1 MKALLICLLCASVAY
16 ADPASDEQAHAHF
29 RQGRAYVE
37 AKVYDKAIEE
47 FQAAY
52 KLAPLPDLIFNIAQA
67 YRLAGDPDRSLAAY
81 KQYLA
86 AQSQGE
92 EADESRAHVAELTKI
107 ITTRNAQNAA
117 TDAEQRR
124 QAQLAMQQDQALR
137 GSVEDVRRDHAHART
152 IGWVVTIVSLV
163 ATIGG
168 FYAMGSGIS
177 GAGDSST
184 MGVPTNDNVGEI
196 LLGALAGTFGLTGAA
211 IGIAVIVSNPDPG
224 PLPPMSAGMTAP
236 GTVHGPSLSWT
247 F

>member
-67 YRLAGDPDRSLAAY
+67 YRLEGDADRSLAAY
-81 KQYLA
+81 KQYLS

-124 QAQLAMQQDQALR
+124 RAQIAMQQDQVLR
-137 GSVEDVRRDHAHART
+137 GSVEDVRRDHSHART

-177 GAGDSST
+177 SST
-184 MGVPTNDNVGEI
+184 DTSMIGTSDDHVGEI